1 MDVEIL
7 VHGVPNGHDYFGL
20 KEEQNTAGT
29 FYISSQE
36 SIKFVVE
43 IKKNGNKP
51 YVYYSY
57 LRYKGVVGAEGRSGS
72 YFGLTLR
79 IDEYYTDILH
89 IYNILDIAFKRYV
102 LGSLLTLSSET
113 YKYIT
118 PDFKSKKEEIEQLQ
132 QGLIQLIKSTCLA
145 SKFLKIDNSFINPI
159 SNAPI
164 CNIVD
169 ITDGIIL
176 STLKKHSKVVLSP
189 DYKSNLEKE
198 YEKKM
203 QDVENRGNSLVAE
216 RDKKILER
224 ETTISSLDSTI
235 KARDSKIAV
244 LEQEIKQKNQ
254 ELSQHKQKGDIAQ
267 LIEKVKDPIFKLSE
281 YFRVKED
288 IHKPKTNY
296 YGKKNF
302 IIGII
307 NGVLTVLVLTSILLF
322 HFVQFPTVGK
332 PSKKNDELMK
342 LKTELVNLKQQIKE
356 KDAII
361 VDLRKTSVQDQS
373 QKINLKIDIR
383 GFNGEYL
390 STTKS
395 YKVRIKEGN
404 NTYTGKGSWNI
415 VNATITKGK
424 GTDNEI
430 EIRPTGKGE
439 VEIAYNVGSYKV
451 ENSPRIISVEGATSG
466 NQSSLEIIISPN
478 VEEVELGKEYTF
490 SIRGYDGQGAW
501 GVDGFEI
508 KGKTS
513 TTATVIAIK
522 REDNTPEKAT
532 ISYTPEGGEKIRKQ
546 FKYKQQ

>member
-7 VHGVPNGHDYFGL
+7 IHGVPNGHDYYGP
-20 KEEQNTAGT
+20 KEEQNTAGS
-29 FYISSQE
+29 FYITSQE
-36 SIKFVVE
+36 TIKFVVE

-132 QGLIQLIKSTCLA
+132 QGLIKLIKSTCLA

-254 ELSQHKQKGDIAQ
+254 ELSEHKQKGDITQ
-267 LIEKVKDPIFKLSE
+267 LIERVKDPIVKLSE
-281 YFRVKED
+281 YFRIKEE
-288 IHKPKTNY
+288 IHKPKMNY

-356 KDAII
+356 KDAVIF
-361 VDLRKTSVQDQS
+361 DLRKTSEQDAS
-373 QKINLKIDIR
+373 QKVNLKIDIS
-383 GFNGEYL
+383 GFNGGNL
-390 STTKS
+390 SATKN
-395 YKVRIKEGN
+395 YKVRIKEGA
-404 NTYTGKGSWNI
+404 NTYTGKGSWSI
-415 VNATITKGK
+415 INATITKGK
-424 GTDNEI
+424 ATDNEI

-451 ENSPRIISVEGATSG
+451 ENSPRIISVEGSTSG
-466 NQSSLEIIISPN
+466 NQSSLEIVISPN
-478 VEEVELGKEYTF
+478 VEEVEVGKEYTF
-490 SIRGYDGQGAW
+490 SIKGYNGQGSW
-501 GVDGFEI
+501 GKDGFDI
-508 KGKTS
+508 KNQTS

-522 REDNTPEKAT
+522 RGDNTPEKAT
-532 ISYTPEGGEKIRKQ
+532 ISYTPEGGQKIRKQ
-546 FKYKQQ
+546 FNYKK

>member
-132 QGLIQLIKSTCLA
+132 QGLIKLIKSTCLA

-198 YEKKM
+198 YEKKI

-267 LIEKVKDPIFKLSE
+267 LIERVKDPIVKLSE
-281 YFRVKED
+281 YFRIKEE
-288 IHKPKTNY
+288 IHKPKMNY
-296 YGKKNF
+296 YGKKNL

-307 NGVLTVLVLTSILLF
+307 NGVLTMLVLTSILLF

-332 PSKKNDELMK
+332 PSKKNDELIK

-383 GFNGEYL
+383 GFNGKYL

-490 SIRGYDGQGAW
+490 SIRGYDGQG
-501 GVDGFEI
+501 
-508 KGKTS
+508 
-513 TTATVIAIK
+513 
-522 REDNTPEKAT
+522 R
-532 ISYTPEGGEKIRKQ
+532 GELMVLR
-546 FKYKQQ
+546 

>member
-7 VHGVPNGHDYFGL
+7 IHGVPNGHDYYGP
-20 KEEQNTAGT
+20 KEEQNTAGS
-29 FYISSQE
+29 FYITSQE
-36 SIKFVVE
+36 TIKFVVE
-43 IKKNGNKP
+43 TKKNGNKP

-57 LRYKGVVGAEGRSGS
+57 LRYKGVVGAEGRTGS

-79 IDEYYTDILH
+79 LDEYYSDVLH
-89 IYNILDIAFKRYV
+89 VYNMLDIMFKRHV
-102 LGSLLTLSSET
+102 LGSLLTLSGEI
-113 YKYIT
+113 YKYNT
-118 PDFKSKKEEIEQLQ
+118 SDFVSKKADIENIQKE
-132 QGLIQLIKSTCLA
+132 LIQLILSTCVE

-254 ELSQHKQKGDIAQ
+254 ELSQHKQKGDITQ
-267 LIEKVKDPIFKLSE
+267 LIERVKDPIVKLSE
-281 YFRVKED
+281 YFRIKEE
-288 IHKPKTNY
+288 IHKPKMNY

-361 VDLRKTSVQDQS
+361 VDLRKTSEQNSS
-373 QKINLKIDIR
+373 QKINLKIDIS
-383 GFNGEYL
+383 GFNGGKL
-390 STTKS
+390 STNKTYTVSVKNGS
-395 YKVRIKEGN
+395 KL
-404 NTYTGKGSWNI
+404 YTGKGSWNL
-415 VNATITKGK
+415 VNAKIAKGK
-424 GTDNEI
+424 ATDNEI
-430 EIRPTGKGE
+430 EIKPTGEGD
-439 VEIAYNVGSYKV
+439 VEITYNVASYKV

-501 GVDGFEI
+501 GVDGFET

-546 FKYKQQ
+546 FNYKQQ

>member
-203 QDVENRGNSLVAE
+203 QDVENRGNSLVTE

-281 YFRVKED
+281 YFRVREE
-288 IHKPKTNY
+288 IHKPKMNY

-322 HFVQFPTVGK
+322 HFVQLPTAGGFN
-332 PSKKNDELMK
+332 KKNDELMK

-361 VDLRKTSVQDQS
+361 IDLRKTSEQNSS
-373 QKINLKIDIR
+373 QKINLKIDIS
-383 GFNGEYL
+383 GFNGGKL
-390 STTKS
+390 STNKTYTVSVKDGS
-395 YKVRIKEGN
+395 KL
-404 NTYTGKGSWNI
+404 YTGKGSWNL
-415 VNATITKGK
+415 VNAKIAKGK
-424 GTDNEI
+424 ATDNEI
-430 EIRPTGKGE
+430 EIKPTGEGD
-439 VEIAYNVGSYKV
+439 VEITYNVASYKV

-466 NQSSLEIIISPN
+466 NQSSLEIIIYPN
-478 VEEVELGKEYTF
+478 VEEIELGKEYTF

-501 GVDGFEI
+501 RVDGFEI

-532 ISYTPEGGEKIRKQ
+532 ISYTSEGGEKIRKQ

>member
-332 PSKKNDELMK
+332 PSKKNDELKK

-490 SIRGYDGQGAW
+490 SIRGYNGQGAW

>member
-7 VHGVPNGHDYFGL
+7 IHGVPNGHDYYGP
-20 KEEQNTAGT
+20 KEEQNNAGS
-29 FYISSQE
+29 FYITSQE
-36 SIKFVVE
+36 SIKFIVE
-43 IKKNGNKP
+43 TKKNGNTP

-57 LRYKGVVGAEGRSGS
+57 LRYKGVIGAEGRSGS

-79 IDEYYTDILH
+79 LDEYYNDILH
-89 IYNILDIAFKRYV
+89 IYNMLDMVFKKYV
-102 LGSLLTLSSET
+102 LGSLLTFTGET
-113 YKYIT
+113 YKYNT
-118 PDFKSKKEEIEQLQ
+118 PDFVSKKSDIVRLQ
-132 QGLIQLIKSTCLA
+132 QGLIQLIQSTCVA
-145 SKFLKIDNSFINPI
+145 SKFIKIDNSFINPI

-164 CNIVD
+164 CNIAD
-169 ITDGIIL
+169 ITDGIML

-203 QDVENRGNSLVAE
+203 QDVENRGNCVVAE
-216 RDKKILER
+216 RDKKILEK
-224 ETTISSLDSTI
+224 EATISSLDSTI
-235 KARDSKIAV
+235 KERDSKIAS

-267 LIEKVKDPIFKLSE
+267 LVERVKDPIVKLSE
-281 YFRVKED
+281 YFRIKEE

-307 NGVLTVLVLTSILLF
+307 NGALAILVLTSIILF
-322 HFVQFPTVGK
+322 HFVQIPTVGK

-356 KDAII
+356 KDAVIF
-361 VDLRKTSVQDQS
+361 DLRKTREQDAS
-373 QKINLKIDIR
+373 QKVNLKIDIS
-383 GFNGEYL
+383 GFNGGNL
-390 STTKS
+390 SATKN
-395 YKVRIKEGN
+395 YKVRIKEGA
-404 NTYTGKGSWNI
+404 NTYTGKGSWSI

-424 GTDNEI
+424 ATDNEI

-439 VEIAYNVGSYKV
+439 VEIVYNVGSYKV
-451 ENSPRIISVEGATSG
+451 ENSPRIISVEGSTSG
-466 NQSSLEIIISPN
+466 NQNSLEIVISPN

-490 SIRGYDGQGAW
+490 SIKGYNGPGNW
-501 GVDGFEI
+501 GKDGFDI
-508 KGKTS
+508 TNQTS

-532 ISYTPEGGEKIRKQ
+532 ISYTPEGGEKVRKQ
-546 FKYKQQ
+546 FKYKTQ

>member
-7 VHGVPNGHDYFGL
+7 IHGVPNGHDYFGL

-235 KARDSKIAV
+235 KAKDSKIAV

-322 HFVQFPTVGK
+322 HFVQFPTIGK

-361 VDLRKTSVQDQS
+361 VDLRKTSEQDQS
-373 QKINLKIDIR
+373 QKIN
-383 GFNGEYL
+383 
-390 STTKS
+390 
-395 YKVRIKEGN
+395 
-404 NTYTGKGSWNI
+404 
-415 VNATITKGK
+415 
-424 GTDNEI
+424 
-430 EIRPTGKGE
+430 
-439 VEIAYNVGSYKV
+439 
-451 ENSPRIISVEGATSG
+451 
-466 NQSSLEIIISPN
+466 
-478 VEEVELGKEYTF
+478 
-490 SIRGYDGQGAW
+490 
-501 GVDGFEI
+501 
-508 KGKTS
+508 
-513 TTATVIAIK
+513 
-522 REDNTPEKAT
+522 
-532 ISYTPEGGEKIRKQ
+532 
-546 FKYKQQ
+546 

>member
-7 VHGVPNGHDYFGL
+7 IHGVPNGHDYFGP
-20 KEEQNTAGT
+20 KEEQNNAGS
-29 FYISSQE
+29 FYITSQE
-36 SIKFVVE
+36 SIKFIVE
-43 IKKNGNKP
+43 TKKNGNSP

-79 IDEYYTDILH
+79 LDVYYNDILH
-89 IYNILDIAFKRYV
+89 IYNMLDMVFKKYV
-102 LGSLLTLSSET
+102 LGSLLTFTGET
-113 YKYIT
+113 YKYNT
-118 PDFKSKKEEIEQLQ
+118 PDFASKKSDIERLQ
-132 QGLIQLIKSTCLA
+132 QALIQLIQSTCIA
-145 SKFLKIDNSFINPI
+145 SKFIKIDSSFINQI

-203 QDVENRGNSLVAE
+203 QDVENRGNSIVAE

-235 KARDSKIAV
+235 KARDSKIAL

-254 ELSQHKQKGDIAQ
+254 ELSQYKQKGDIAQ
-267 LIEKVKDPIFKLSE
+267 LIERVKDPIVKISE
-281 YFRVKED
+281 YFRIKEE

-302 IIGII
+302 IIGIT
-307 NGVLTVLVLTSILLF
+307 NGLLTVLVLTSILLL
-322 HFVQFPTVGK
+322 HFVQFPIGGK
-332 PSKKNDELMK
+332 STKNKELTN
-342 LKTELVNLKQQIKE
+342 LKNELVSLKQQIKE

-361 VDLRKTSVQDQS
+361 VDLRKISEQDS
-373 QKINLKIDIR
+373 PQKINLKIDIK
-383 GFNGEYL
+383 GFSGGNL
-390 STTKS
+390 STTKN

-404 NTYTGKGSWNI
+404 NTYTGKGSWSI

-424 GTDNEI
+424 VTDNEI

-451 ENSPRIISVEGATSG
+451 ENSPRIISVEGSTSG
-466 NQSSLEIIISPN
+466 NQSSLEIVISPN
-478 VEEVELGKEYTF
+478 VEEVEVGKEYTF
-490 SIRGYDGQGAW
+490 SIKGYNGQGSW
-501 GVDGFEI
+501 GKDGFDI
-508 KGKTS
+508 KNQTS

-522 REDNTPEKAT
+522 RGDNTPEKAT
-532 ISYTPEGGEKIRKQ
+532 ISYTPKGGEKIRKQ